1 MSSSSLPVRYRRFNA
16 TTGWSAIFKCIDIS
30 LSWITLIGFLLASLE
45 DFPCSAYPPPWQAQA
60 TSHAGCH
67 SARKQVSSEL
77 CPAVTITP
85 RFWHRHIAFDTST
98 VVPLGSSS
106 CLIPDPVNA
115 RPFPSALT
123 TMALGHSRRRWFGT
137 CSCKPVP
144 RGLPSSDKQLRATW
158 PHGLSRSWRT
168 IVSKPEV
175 SSLTTPAARCW
186 SSS

>member
-1 MSSSSLPVRYRRFNA
+1 LPSWPSPPSSYAILFAPRPLQTLQRYYRMIRHLQVHRYF
-16 TTGWSAIFKCIDIS
+16 

-45 DFPCSAYPPPWQAQA
+45 DFPCSAYPPHWQARA
-60 TSHAGCH
+60 TSQAGCH

-85 RFWHRHIAFDTST
+85 RFGHRHIAFDTST
-98 VVPLGSSS
+98 VVPLGSYS

-123 TMALGHSRRRWFGT
+123 TIALGHSRRRWFGT

-144 RGLPSSDKQLRATW
+144 RGLP
-158 PHGLSRSWRT
+158 
-168 IVSKPEV
+168 
-175 SSLTTPAARCW
+175 
-186 SSS
+186 